1 MYDLSDFKKGL
12 KILIENEPYSVVDFQ
27 HVKPGKGNQFT
38 RTKLKHLITGSN
50 LERTFKSGEKFGVP
64 DVAFKDM
71 DFLYKDENGYN
82 FMDQSSYEQIALDP
96 DLLGEAAN
104 YLTENLQ
111 VKVVFFNDRAVG
123 VEVPKSVNLRV
134 AKTDPG
140 FKGNTVTNTYKPAT
154 LESGYI
160 VQVPLHI
167 NEGDLLKINT
177 TDGTYVERVNLK

>member
-38 RTKLKHLITGSN
+38 RTKLKHLINGSN

-64 DVAFKDM
+64 DVMFKDM
-71 DFLYKDENGYN
+71 DFLYKDENGYA
-82 FMDQSSYEQIALDP
+82 FMDQVSYEQIALDR
-96 DLLGEAAN
+96 DLLGDAAN
-104 YLTENLQ
+104 FLTENLK

-123 VEVPKSVNLRV
+123 VEVPKSVV
-134 AKTDPG
+134 MKVIKTDPG

-154 LESGYI
+154 LESGYE

-167 NEGDLLKINT
+167 GEGDMLKINT